1 MLKLNEIQK
10 SYQVGPAFVEV
21 LKNVNLDVAQGEFL
35 AIMGA
40 SGSGK
45 STLMNIMGLLD
56 KPTSGSY
63 LFEEK
68 EIKYDDDD
76 VLSGM
81 RNMII
86 GFVFQHYNLLPR
98 LTIQENVGM
107 PLKYKGTNDDEIKR
121 RSYELLKRIGIEEL
135 ASRKPSELSG
145 GQQQRV
151 AIARALAGNPKLILA
166 DEPTGALDT
175 ASSEEIMDLFG
186 KLNTDDGITV
196 VVITHNPMLAKKCK
210 RLALLQDGTIVEQ

>member
-1 MLKLNEIQK
+1 MLKLSEIQK

-21 LKNVNLDVAQGEFL
+21 LKNANLDVAEGEFL

-63 LFEEK
+63 LFEDK
-68 EIKYDDDD
+68 EITYDDDD
-76 VLSGM
+76 ALSGM

-98 LTIQENVGM
+98 LTVHENVGI
-107 PLKYKGTNDDEIKR
+107 PLKYKGVNDDEIKR

-145 GQQQRV
+145 GQQQRA

-186 KLNTDDGITV
+186 KLNADDGITV
-196 VVITHNPMLAKKCK
+196 VVITHNPVLAKKCK
-210 RLALLQDGTIVEQ
+210 RLALLKDGTIIEQ

>member
-1 MLKLNEIQK
+1 M
-10 SYQVGPAFVEV
+10 EV
-21 LKNVNLDVAQGEFL
+21 LKNANLDVAEGEFL

-63 LFEEK
+63 LFEDK
-68 EIKYDDDD
+68 EITYDDDD
-76 VLSGM
+76 ALSGM

-98 LTIQENVGM
+98 LTVHENVGI
-107 PLKYKGTNDDEIKR
+107 PLKYKGVNDDEIKR

-145 GQQQRV
+145 GQQQRA

-186 KLNTDDGITV
+186 KLNADDGITV
-196 VVITHNPMLAKKCK
+196 VVITHNPVLAKKCK
-210 RLALLQDGTIVEQ
+210 RLALLKDGTIIEQ

>member
-1 MLKLNEIQK
+1 MLKLSEIQK

-21 LKNVNLDVAQGEFL
+21 LKDANLEVAEGEFL

-63 LFEEK
+63 LYEDK
-68 EIKYDDDD
+68 KITYDDDD
-76 VLSGM
+76 VLSSM
-81 RNMII
+81 RNEII
-86 GFVFQHYNLLPR
+86 GFVFQQYNLLPR
-98 LTIQENVGM
+98 LTIQENVGI
-107 PLKYKGTNDDEIKR
+107 PLRYKGVHENEIR
-121 RSYELLKRIGIEEL
+121 LRSYEILKKVGIEAL

-145 GQQQRV
+145 GQQQKA
-151 AIARALAGNPKLILA
+151 AIVRALAGAPKLILA

-175 ASSEEIMDLFG
+175 ASSEEIMDLFA
-186 KLNTDDGITV
+186 KLNADDGITV
-196 VVITHNPMLAKKCK
+196 VVITHNPLLAKKCN
-210 RLALLQDGTIVEQ
+210 RLALLKDGAIFEQ